1 MKRRRAAAAAAS
13 AHEAHEAHEAR
24 PIIASKRVRPLAQGL
39 RTVSA
44 DADAQPGGPAY
55 VEPLRNQPSDDA
67 EVSKPASM
75 RFDERARRN
84 WVGVTEV
91 CALNA
96 RLKWL

>member
-13 AHEAHEAHEAR
+13 AHEAR

-67 EVSKPASM
+67 DVSKPASM